1 MTMDTPDLTPPAV
14 EPRPVD
20 RWFANYSGD
29 HRNATNQTIHVV
41 CVPLILWSVIALLW
55 TLPVPAALGRAGA
68 WAGLAMAVAAIY
80 YYQLSRPLGLV
91 MAIKLVAL
99 GFLTHLLFTV
109 LGAANLLWLAIGVF
123 VLAWIG
129 QFIGHRYE
137 GKKPSFFTDLV
148 YLLIGPAWVMGKLMQ
163 RLRIPI

>member
-1 MTMDTPDLTPPAV
+1 MTMNTPDHTPLAD
-14 EPRPVD
+14 EPRPVE
-20 RWFANYSGD
+20 RWFASYSND

-55 TLPVPAALGRAGA
+55 LIPVPPALGREGA
-68 WAGLAMAVAAIY
+68 WAGMAMAMAAIY
-80 YYQLSRPLGLV
+80 YYRLSRPLGLV

-99 GFLTHLLFTV
+99 GFITHGLYV
-109 LGAANLLWLAIGVF
+109 ALGATQLLWLAIAVF
-123 VLAWIG
+123 VVAWIG

-148 YLLIGPAWVMGKLMQ
+148 YLLIGPAWVMGKLMR
-163 RLRIPI
+163 RLRLPL